1 MSTYTRKTP
10 VKNDC
15 LMEISLNVISGKWK
29 PAIISA
35 LLKGPQRPRD
45 MQEGLPEAT
54 KRVLTQQLKELEQDG
69 IIWRKVYEEVP
80 PKVEYYL
87 TDLGKSLLP
96 VVEAL
101 NAWGRLYKDYALSQD
116 SDQPDTL

>member
-10 VKNDC
+10 IKNDC
-15 LMEISLNVISGKWK
+15 PMEISLNVISGKWK

-69 IIWRKVYEEVP
+69 IIWRKIYEEVP

-87 TDLGKSLLP
+87 TDLGRSLQP

-101 NAWGRLYKDYALSQD
+101 NTWGQLYL
-116 SDQPDTL
+116 DQNSRQGQP